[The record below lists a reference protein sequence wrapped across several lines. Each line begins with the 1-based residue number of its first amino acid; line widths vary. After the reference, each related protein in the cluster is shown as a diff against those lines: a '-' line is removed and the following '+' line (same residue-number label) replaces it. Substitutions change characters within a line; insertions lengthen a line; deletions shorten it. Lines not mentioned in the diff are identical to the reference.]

1 MTDNKKVVL
10 IGWNPEVLD
19 TNNKP
24 DNAPKNIMGALQ
36 AEQEKLHNL
45 GYKASLLFINSADT
59 AYNTVKN
66 DLTATNYDCILIGAG
81 VRTIPSSF
89 LVFET
94 LVNTVH
100 EFAPKAKICFN
111 TSPYDTTIAVQRW
124 I

>member
-19 TNNKP
+19 ANNKP
-24 DNAPKNIMGALQ
+24 DNAPKDIMGTLK

-45 GYKASLLFINSADT
+45 GYQASLLFINSADT

-94 LVNTVH
+94 LVNAVH

-111 TSPYDTTIAVQRW
+111 TSPQDTTTAIQRW